1 MKIVKEET
9 NVSVKSG
16 FVPNFVKHPDLSHLR
31 HFDSNS
37 EIKKT
42 TPSSNDYNLITIK
55 IRTHLEIDFIE
66 VDLNT
71 NKTSFDEFKRIC
83 IDELELKNTV
93 ILKIRKLPNILIRND
108 RDVKR
113 LKDSQEIEIVI

>member
-1 MKIVKEET
+1 
-9 NVSVKSG
+9 
-16 FVPNFVKHPDLSHLR
+16 VPNFLKHPDLSHLR
-31 HFDSNS
+31 HFNSKS
-37 EIKKT
+37 EIKTT
-42 TPSSNDYNLITIK
+42 TPSSNDDNLITIK
-55 IRTHLEIDFIE
+55 IRTNLEIDFIE

-83 IDELELKNTV
+83 IDELELKNMV

-113 LKDSQEIEIVI
+113 LKDGQEIEIII